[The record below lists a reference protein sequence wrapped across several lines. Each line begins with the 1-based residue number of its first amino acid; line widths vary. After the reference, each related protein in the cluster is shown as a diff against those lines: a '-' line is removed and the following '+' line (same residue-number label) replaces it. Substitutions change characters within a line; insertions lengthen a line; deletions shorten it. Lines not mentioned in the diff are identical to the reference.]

1 MVLLLKIL
9 THLSNN
15 ELPSMAMHYSLKLK
29 IKLKKK
35 KKSLLPIAHRI
46 QFYYLLPFLTDTLS
60 PYPAAQLPPT
70 QGPSLKF
77 LFASTLPL
85 MALSLSSLSSCYG
98 YGGGGSFFILVV
110 VVVVVVFD
118 FAYGFGGLVFDF
130 FCSFFFFV
138 VGCGCHSGDC
148 GWLLKF

>member
-1 MVLLLKIL
+1 MVLLLKFL

-29 IKLKKK
+29 IKFFKKK
-35 KKSLLPIAHRI
+35 KKNSLLPIAHCI
-46 QFYYLLPFLTDTLS
+46 QFYYIFPFLIDTLS

-77 LFASTLPL
+77 LFAPTLPL
-85 MALSLSSLSSCYG
+85 MALSLSSLSSWYG

-110 VVVVVVFD
+110 VVVVFD
-118 FAYGFGGLVFDF
+118 FAYGFGCLVFDF
-130 FCSFFFFV
+130 FCSFFFFL
-138 VGCGCHSGDC
+138 CSG
-148 GWLLKF
+148 LRLP